1 MLNKRKA
8 VPLLAIGLAVVVGCG
23 TAEALSSE
31 ARVQAAQATE
41 RLETAYDGIETSVAR
56 GDSLLRSTTTADV
69 ADATTLSDLDMA
81 LHQAH
86 AALDEGVRDS
96 GGTSIFDWAS
106 MSSDASY
113 NQETAN
119 AVSSASTSLM
129 SAIKAVR
136 ASIALEESIT
146 AQADLSTQLDEARLV
161 YEQNNGK
168 VSDASTVTALSDAIG
183 SAEQTA
189 ALDVNVTAAS
199 IYQDATNSL
208 SVACEKVES
217 SHTDWQ
223 AAQESAAAAAGRASA
238 ARYSSQS
245 EAQAA
250 AKSGGSVAQASDGT
264 WYVTYATGQYVD
276 SSGGVTEYFD
286 NYYVAHRSTGTNGQT
301 IASRPTYVVVDGV
314 TYRYVSELLRPIGS
328 SYSDIQSWAT
338 ANGGIAFQTCDYSTG
353 QKMALIIH
361 YKPV

>member
-1 MLNKRKA
+1 MSRRLMAFGVATLMALGLVGCVPAIQQQDAPTQEEQPQSSDGNDSSDDSIDTGGTVTDGA
-8 VPLLAIGLAVVVGCG
+8 GSIEGAIDASQTSDTSPVPL
-23 TAEALSSE
+23 
-31 ARVQAAQATE
+31 
-41 RLETAYDGIETSVAR
+41 
-56 GDSLLRSTTTADV
+56 
-69 ADATTLSDLDMA
+69 
-81 LHQAH
+81 
-86 AALDEGVRDS
+86 
-96 GGTSIFDWAS
+96 
-106 MSSDASY
+106 
-113 NQETAN
+113 

-223 AAQESAAAAAGRASA
+223 AAQEAAAGRASA

-361 YKPV
+361 YEPV